1 MWDDLLTARVSDFG
15 AIWTLQPQYTGLSIN
30 NGQFYNN
37 MLLLIASHDP
47 IPFLFHPPL
56 PPTPSLF
63 SLSLLNISHPGINK
77 TLIFHN
83 TNLSTKNPA
92 KMAPLAQLLSLPFL
106 NPSTPPINSHCTG
119 GVFGTGPNTTL
130 SYFCPLPPSDTCR
143 LAFSTGFWPKDR
155 ATVPMTIYEC
165 DPPASQ
171 GFEARLYTCFND
183 EIEIADNMVVVPG
196 ANVKEAVKSGEG
208 EIAAVKSKADV
219 DMKAPERIRD
229 YQLKKAKEAPKCDG
243 RTGVAVDAL
252 HWGAWQHSCFD
263 GSSEWAT
270 RGREVREEVLK
281 ERAERGFEINSRIK
295 RMWEEKEEEV
305 KIMEGWTAVKGSKEK
320 AITEREERFWRE
332 SFEIREEGREVDCG
346 VEREFE
352 KRMKGEVWGEVV
364 EEYRSWEKKVDEDEE
379 EDDDDDEEEEEEPER
394 PRHRPGRPPAGKPP
408 ARRPIAERPKAE
420 QAKAVK
426 KPKEPEKPQ
435 QQEHP
440 TLVLG
445 KSHYDRPKAAGMKS
459 KPAKIEVKE
468 KNGKYKVKVKDGH
481 AKIRVKGKHGK
492 ARVKVDT
499 GGVKVGIRL
508 M

>member
-1 MWDDLLTARVSDFG
+1 
-15 AIWTLQPQYTGLSIN
+15 
-30 NGQFYNN
+30 
-37 MLLLIASHDP
+37 
-47 IPFLFHPPL
+47 
-56 PPTPSLF
+56 
-63 SLSLLNISHPGINK
+63 
-77 TLIFHN
+77 
-83 TNLSTKNPA
+83 
-92 KMAPLAQLLSLPFL
+92 MAPLAQLLSLPFL
-106 NPSTPPINSHCTG
+106 NPSTPPINSLCTG

-208 EIAAVKSKADV
+208 GIAAVKSKADV

-305 KIMEGWTAVKGSKEK
+305 KIMEGWTAAKGSKEK

-379 EDDDDDEEEEEEPER
+379 EDDDDDDDEEEEEEPERPRHRPGRPPAGKPPARRPIAERPKADDEEEEEEPER

-440 TLVLG
+440 TLELG

-499 GGVKVGIRL
+499 GGGLRWNPVNVKEGSN
-508 M
+508 